1 MTVGFDEDL
10 PSDVYEYNEIRK
22 NMDWEKSGV
31 ASLLKPAPVSQ
42 HLPSFDA
49 NGKPCFKPYKGSG
62 KLEGKYA
69 LITGADSGIG
79 RSIATL
85 YALEGVAGITIVYR
99 DEREDADAMYTKT
112 TIESQSKCKIHL
124 IARDIGYQENCQ
136 EILDAHLKTFGKLDI
151 LVNNAAEQ
159 HKVTRVE
166 DLDCDTVERTF
177 RTNGECNILVVRHKD
192 LHIHLFLVFGLIFMT
207 KLACSHLVAGGVII
221 NTASIAAYRGMDVLV
236 DYSATKGAVVSFT
249 RALSQQLAP
258 RRIRV
263 NAVAPGPVWTPLIPN
278 TFTREE
284 IQKFGSF
291 PPFKRPAQPA
301 EIAASFVFLASD
313 DSSFI
318 TGQVVHPNGGTVI
331 NA

>member
-1 MTVGFDEDL
+1 MTIGFDQDL
-10 PSDVYEYNEIRK
+10 PADVYEYNEIRK

-31 ASLLKPAPVSQ
+31 ASLLKPPPA
-42 HLPSFDA
+42 
-49 NGKPCFKPYKGSG
+49 YRGSG
-62 KLEGKYA
+62 KLQGKFA

-85 YALEGVAGITIVYR
+85 YALEGIAGITIVYR
-99 DEREDADAMYTKT
+99 DEQEDADAMYTKN
-112 TIESQSKCKIHL
+112 TIEAQSDCKIHL
-124 IARDIGYQENCQ
+124 IARDIGYEDTCK
-136 EILDAHLKTFGKLDI
+136 EILQSHLDTFGKLDI

-166 DLDCDTVERTF
+166 DLDCNTVERTF
-177 RTNGECNILVVRHKD
+177 RTN
-192 LHIHLFLVFGLIFMT
+192 VFGPIFMT
-207 KLACSHLVAGGVII
+207 KLACNHLVAGGVII

-284 IQKFGSF
+284 IQNFGSF
-291 PPFKRPAQPA
+291 PPFKRPAQPC

-313 DSSFI
+313 DSSFM
-318 TGQVVHPNGGTVI
+318 TGQVVHPNGGTVV
-331 NA
+331 NT

>member
-10 PSDVYEYNEIRK
+10 PTDVYEYNEIRK

-42 HLPSFDA
+42 HLPAFDTD
-49 NGKPCFKPYKGSG
+49 GKPCFKPYKGSG

-112 TIESQSKCKIHL
+112 TIEAQSKCKIHL

-136 EILDAHLKTFGKLDI
+136 EILDAHLNHFGKLDI

-159 HKVTRVE
+159 HKVTRIE
-166 DLDCDTVERTF
+166 DLDCNTVERTF
-177 RTNGECNILVVRHKD
+177 RTNGKC
-192 LHIHLFLVFGLIFMT
+192 
-207 KLACSHLVAGGVII
+207 
-221 NTASIAAYRGMDVLV
+221 
-236 DYSATKGAVVSFT
+236 
-249 RALSQQLAP
+249 
-258 RRIRV
+258 
-263 NAVAPGPVWTPLIPN
+263 
-278 TFTREE
+278 
-284 IQKFGSF
+284 
-291 PPFKRPAQPA
+291 
-301 EIAASFVFLASD
+301 
-313 DSSFI
+313 
-318 TGQVVHPNGGTVI
+318 
-331 NA
+331 

>member
-1 MTVGFDEDL
+1 MTIGFDEDL
-10 PSDVYEYNEIRK
+10 PNDVYHYNEMRK
-22 NMDWEKSGV
+22 NMNWQKTGV
-31 ASLLKPAPVSQ
+31 ASLLKPAPVTQ

-49 NGKPCFKPYKGSG
+49 EGKPCFKPYRGSG

-99 DEREDADAMYTKT
+99 DEREDDDALYTKN
-112 TIESQSKCKIHL
+112 TIEGQTNCKIHL
-124 IARDIGYQENCQ
+124 IARDIGYEKNCQ
-136 EILDAHLKTFGKLDI
+136 EILDSHLKTFGRIDI

-166 DLDCDTVERTF
+166 DLNCDVVERTF
-177 RTNGECNILVVRHKD
+177 RTN
-192 LHIHLFLVFGLIFMT
+192 VFGPIFMT
-207 KLACSHLVAGGVII
+207 KLVCNHLKAGGVIV

-236 DYSATKGAVVSFT
+236 DYSATKGAIVSFT

-278 TFTREE
+278 TFSQEE
-284 IQKFGSF
+284 IQNFGSF
-291 PPFKRPAQPA
+291 PPFKRPAQPC
-301 EIAASFVFLASD
+301 EVAAAFVFLASD

-331 NA
+331 NT

>member
-1 MTVGFDEDL
+1 MTIGFDQDL
-10 PSDVYEYNEIRK
+10 PADVYEYNEIRK

-31 ASLLKPAPVSQ
+31 ASLLKPPPVSQ

-49 NGKPCFKPYKGSG
+49 KGNPCFKAYRGSG
-62 KLEGKYA
+62 KLQGKFA

-99 DEREDADAMYTKT
+99 DEQEDADAMYTKN
-112 TIESQSKCKIHL
+112 TIEAQSDCKIHL
-124 IARDIGYQENCQ
+124 IARDIGYENTCK
-136 EILDAHLKTFGKLDI
+136 EILQSHLDTFGRLDI

-166 DLDCDTVERTF
+166 DLDCNTVERTF
-177 RTNGECNILVVRHKD
+177 RTN
-192 LHIHLFLVFGLIFMT
+192 VFGPIFMT
-207 KLACSHLVAGGVII
+207 KLACNHLVAGGVII

-284 IQKFGSF
+284 IQNFGSF
-291 PPFKRPAQPA
+291 PPFKRPAQPC

-313 DSSFI
+313 DSSFM
-318 TGQVVHPNGGTVI
+318 TGQVVHPNGGTVV
-331 NA
+331 NT

>member
-1 MTVGFDEDL
+1 MTVGFDEEL
-10 PSDVYEYNEIRK
+10 PNDVYHYNEMRK
-22 NMDWEKSGV
+22 NMDWEKSGI

-49 NGKPCFKPYKGSG
+49 EGKPCFKPYRGSG
-62 KLEGKYA
+62 KLQGKFA

-85 YALEGVAGITIVYR
+85 YALEGCAGITIVYR

-112 TIESQSKCKIHL
+112 TIEAQSKCKIHL
-124 IARDIGYQENCQ
+124 IARDIGYEKNCQ
-136 EILDAHLKTFGKLDI
+136 EILDSHLNTFGRIDI

-166 DLDCDTVERTF
+166 DLDANVVERTF
-177 RTNGECNILVVRHKD
+177 RTN
-192 LHIHLFLVFGLIFMT
+192 VFGPIFMT
-207 KLACSHLVAGGVII
+207 KLVCGHLKQGGVIV

-236 DYSATKGAVVSFT
+236 DYSATKGAIVSFT

-278 TFTREE
+278 TFSREE
-284 IQKFGSF
+284 IQNFGSF
-291 PPFKRPAQPA
+291 PPFKRPAQPC
-301 EIAASFVFLASD
+301 EVAASFVFLASD
-313 DSSFI
+313 DSSFM

-331 NA
+331 NT